1 VQPESSWESAR
12 AQSDLI
18 RLYCH
23 PTILRLLVAL
33 GEGRQSAG
41 KLSLIPGCGG
51 CGAEEALRQLRYRW
65 IVDQDENGYTLTN
78 NGALLALRL
87 RNLCG
92 TLHRTRCGR
101 GAHGL
106 QSMPALFEEV
116 QDDLIGITRPDS
128 IHALRDPGSGRD
140 ETRAWLAERGF
151 FAVTD
156 GAASLSAE
164 GAEMLESIERC
175 IRTFEVIERFN
186 SFFQIHSLDG
196 MPESA
201 LATIDDLICA
211 DLICDVPVNFEQGL
225 AYFYDVIRKADR
237 LHGVSTWFLP
247 QIAETIWERVT
258 AGAEIELVITPEL
271 AGALWEEE
279 IVKKGRDPAAFPTF
293 RLYVSTVPVTVGLTV
308 TDSALSFGLCNPDG
322 TYDTVHD
329 LVGRTEGAVRWG
341 ERLFRHYKEQAVPIE
356 DFFQNRENTTGSAGI
371 QQ

>member
-106 QSMPALFEEV
+106 QPMPALFEEV

-175 IRTFEVIERFN
+175 IRTFAVIERFN

-225 AYFYDVIRKADR
+225 AFFYDVIRKADR

-258 AGAEIELVITPEL
+258 AGAEIELVITPDL
-271 AGALWEEE
+271 AETLWNEE
-279 IVKKGRDPAAFPTF
+279 IVRKGRNPADFPNLRF
-293 RLYVSTVPVTVGLTV
+293 YVCTIPVKVGLTV
-308 TDSALSFGLCNPDG
+308 TDKALSLGLFLRDG
-322 TYDTVHD
+322 KTYDRIHD
-329 LVGRTEGAVRWG
+329 LLCFTPEAVAWG
-341 ERLFRHYKEQAVPIE
+341 ERLFRHYRERSVPIE
-356 DFFQNRENTTGSAGI
+356 EFFSDAVRATGSCR
-371 QQ
+371 